1 VECLASGA
9 IPESIQEEIKN
20 GILNAIFK
28 QLIESYSKI
37 RKVSEHGREI
47 MLSDFSMIVGGLGK
61 LVQPEVDENK
71 KNCEEYI
78 KAWHKSTEELKDFIV
93 ANYERYSL
101 KALHG
106 LMQSHIT
113 VKSLNR
119 QQRRDILKEIE
130 DLDIKFLREN
140 I

>member
-1 VECLASGA
+1 
-9 IPESIQEEIKN
+9 
-20 GILNAIFK
+20 
-28 QLIESYSKI
+28 
-37 RKVSEHGREI
+37 
-47 MLSDFSMIVGGLGK
+47 
-61 LVQPEVDENK
+61 
-71 KNCEEYI
+71 
-78 KAWHKSTEELKDFIV
+78 
-93 ANYERYSL
+93 
-101 KALHG
+101 

>member
-1 VECLASGA
+1 
-9 IPESIQEEIKN
+9 
-20 GILNAIFK
+20 
-28 QLIESYSKI
+28 
-37 RKVSEHGREI
+37 

-61 LVQPEVDENK
+61 LVQPEVYENK